1 MYALQKLMQVIA
13 TAWWQ
18 VQAGCHVDA
27 SAHAETPEDFSKP
40 RLFVLCNVHRRQFFN
55 PLGFK
60 RLLYLW
66 RHPSWPRPTLPL
78 RHKSQHLYLL
88 GDKHKARNVTFN
100 FGVQVS
106 TRCDRSNPKGLA
118 TGGGIEL
125 AMSGHVTSHREQQ
138 LRNIHITQPGTR
150 AECLRP
156 LVYGR

>member
-18 VQAGCHVDA
+18 AGCHVDA
-27 SAHAETPEDFSKP
+27 SAHADTPEGFRKP
-40 RLFVLCNVHRRQFFN
+40 RVFVLCVVHRRQFFN

-60 RLLYLW
+60 WLLYLW

-88 GDKHKARNVTFN
+88 GDKHKARDVTFN

-106 TRCDRSNPKGLA
+106 TRCDPLSLKPKGLA
-118 TGGGIEL
+118 TGGSIEL
-125 AMSGHVTSHREQQ
+125 AMSGYMTSYREQQ
-138 LRNIHITQPGTR
+138 LLNIHITQPGTW
-150 AECLRP
+150 AACPRP
-156 LVYGR
+156 PVYGR